1 MFPEK
6 VCDVNFEKFVHILYG
21 RMLSEEPEAGKT
33 AYRKYEGDQG
43 YVFVKLHI
51 FLTSGTFMDGGSNT
65 SRGGWR
71 VSEVGRILATCRQ
84 LNTTR

>member
-6 VCDVNFEKFVHILYG
+6 VCDVNIEKFVHILYG

-43 YVFVKLHI
+43 
-51 FLTSGTFMDGGSNT
+51 
-65 SRGGWR
+65 
-71 VSEVGRILATCRQ
+71 
-84 LNTTR
+84 